1 MKIYCVIGYYDM
13 DDGMNKGSKL
23 HGCYTKLE
31 DAKEKLEIVKKQLLE
46 KFSECSDYFVKKD
59 MDNKYWNIYGGCDM
73 AFLHIEESYL
83 SDFDV
88 EEQITKEKVTSYLEI
103 DIEDETLYPKLTDE
117 ELSKV
122 IDDISNQMFED
133 YDRHIRDYFIQEMRN
148 RAINHPIIQ
157 GKRIEIKKAARK

>member
-1 MKIYCVIGYYDM
+1 MLYYYDI
-13 DDGMNKGSKL
+13 DDGMTKGSEL
-23 HGCYTKLE
+23 HGCYTNLE
-31 DAKEKLEIVKKQLLE
+31 IAKEKLEIVKKQLLE
-46 KFSECSDYFVKKD
+46 KFKKHPDYFVVKD
-59 MDNKYWNIYGGCDM
+59 KDNKYWNIYGGCDM
-73 AFLHIEESYL
+73 AFLNIEESYL

-103 DIEDETLYPKLTDE
+103 DIEDETLYPELTDE

-122 IDDISNQMFED
+122 IDDVSNQMFED

-157 GKRIEIKKAARK
+157 QKRAAKK